1 MIGWWTNK
9 MYLILIHATSKILK
23 CPPNVMTEDKI
34 FFNLMSQTF
43 HTFQCGET
51 RSWESFKA
59 TCPLRLSACG
69 SQTSSI
75 SKIRKFLRNARSL
88 RKSTSLTKRVQ
99 PRNLGFNK
107 PPDDSGMCSNLRT
120 TIPYQSFPVQINS
133 IEFLVHLKRRKQN
146 FWLKRDFSGEMW
158 SLILNFKMMQ
168 EFL

>member
-1 MIGWWTNK
+1 

-34 FFNLMSQTF
+34 SLILCHRRFTHFSVGKQ
-43 HTFQCGET
+43 EV
-51 RSWESFKA
+51 ESPSNSPA
-59 TCPLRLSACG
+59 PLRLSACG
-69 SQTSSI
+69 PQTSSI

-133 IEFLVHLKRRKQN
+133 IEFLVHLKRKKQN
-146 FWLKRDFSGEMW
+146 FWLKRDFSGEM
-158 SLILNFKMMQ
+158 
-168 EFL
+168 